1 MGQSLSDND
10 DSNSDSD
17 DKSVIFDIPSQ
28 KRLWNQSIAL
38 ALMLTKWRI
47 WGLMMDLWSLV
58 ASQMTQPFMRPYMNP
73 RGGNNSGNLPEII
86 IRLQKQLL
94 KGYTLPPCPT
104 LAPVKHTLS
113 RAEILSLQHYLA
125 WTESY
130 GTVKAYSAHAQV
142 LAEATKEVI
151 LSLYKARKLA
161 SKLTGIKASFV
172 DMCPKSC
179 MAFTGASDSQSTC
192 SYSRSGKDCNEPCYQ
207 PNHGSSKAAP
217 KPRATMLYMPIMPMI
232 QAFYANVETSHE
244 MRHRDHCF
252 FFFFDSINVH
262 LRVQNPM

>member
-1 MGQSLSDND
+1 MEPEHCPGPDADQMENLGVDDGSLESGGLPD
-10 DSNSDSD
+10 DSA
-17 DKSVIFDIPSQ
+17 FYEALHEPPS
-28 KRLWNQSIAL
+28 
-38 ALMLTKWRI
+38 
-47 WGLMMDLWSLV
+47 
-58 ASQMTQPFMRPYMNP
+58 
-73 RGGNNSGNLPEII
+73 GGNNSGNLPEII

-113 RAEILSLQHYLA
+113 MAEILSLQHYLA

-192 SYSRSGKDCNEPCYQ
+192 SYSRSGKDCNEPRYQ

-244 MRHRDHCF
+244 MRYQDHCLKQTLEALAK
-252 FFFFDSINVH
+252 VCRCKEV
-262 LRVQNPM
+262 RVCQL